1 MERKNGSQDVSK
13 QAKRI
18 EVDVAKY
25 QAMLDNSDVAE
36 SVKEQF
42 IRDLWSVICGWVE
55 LGYQVSPAQDAQ
67 RASTGVCD
75 TLDWEEIKEKQNTNK
90 EAADLEPRPGE

>member
-25 QAMLDNSDVAE
+25 DGMIDDPSLSDADRAAIIE
-36 SVKEQF
+36 A
-42 IRDLWSVICGWVE
+42 LWSIICISVD
-55 LGYQVSPAQDAQ
+55 LGFEVHPVQEAQKASPGVGDALN
-67 RASTGVCD
+67 CKN
-75 TLDWEEIKEKQNTNK
+75 IKEKQQCKK
-90 EAADLEPRPGE
+90 EAALNEPRPGE